1 MLLESPLV
9 FDIVFEP
16 IVALPVEETYITL
29 VSAAVASLSVD
40 IDAIDI
46 RILIIVFSI
55 SLIEVNSSKGK
66 E

>member
-16 IVALPVEETYITL
+16 IVAIPVDETYITL

-40 IDAIDI
+40 IDAD
-46 RILIIVFSI
+46 VVTDSVAA
-55 SLIEVNSSKGK
+55 IEL
-66 E
+66 